1 MFAAVCI
8 VTAVTALMGVRHE
21 PRLRSW
27 AMSPRT
33 PSRVA
38 ATVTRGMSTVGGALA
53 SAVMIAGGATLL
65 VVAFVGSV
73 DQAAGAL

>member
-1 MFAAVCI
+1 MFAAACI
-8 VTAVTALMGVRHE
+8 ATAVMLLAGIRHE
-21 PRLRSW
+21 PVVRSW

-33 PSRVA
+33 PARVA
-38 ATVTRGMSTVGGALA
+38 HTLTRGVSAVGTALA

-73 DQAAGAL
+73 DQAAGVL